1 MPMNISSP
9 STIQHSTSSCTQNT
23 CQNTNT
29 ITRMPS
35 TKTRLSNC
43 YTPLPEKVPS
53 LKINTSSRSSGAI
66 AIQNNDTTSHNTRTS
81 SSLRRVYISR
91 HILSSSTGSSLI
103 EIGHTKV
110 LCAVHGPRSVAS
122 SSLGGQSGIASEGSS
137 QDSGSL
143 NCEIRHA
150 PFGVMPEIQ
159 RMTCPMNLDGYSS
172 ASNLMQIET
181 ELSSRLHDTLKPS
194 IPLHLLKK
202 NVVDVFVMVLQDDGG
217 VFAAS
222 VAAASLALADA
233 GVECYDLVSCFTVA
247 VVPKSICFQSD
258 DNDETHDEVGDYH
271 LLADPS
277 EKEILLSKG
286 IITLAMMKSW
296 KDVVFWNQT
305 GSLPPEVAMNALE
318 MAKEGCTVMYKL
330 MRQAL
335 LQEDESHPV
344 DQNLM

>member
-1 MPMNISSP
+1 
-9 STIQHSTSSCTQNT
+9 
-23 CQNTNT
+23 
-29 ITRMPS
+29 MPS

-43 YTPLPEKVPS
+43 YIPLPAKVPS
-53 LKINTSSRSSGAI
+53 LKINTSSRLSGAI
-66 AIQNNDTTSHNTRTS
+66 AIQNNDTSIDNTRTS

-91 HILSSSTGSSLI
+91 HILSSSTGSSLV

-137 QDSGSL
+137 QDSGAL

-159 RMTCPMNLDGYSS
+159 RMTCPMNLDGYSTS
-172 ASNLMQIET
+172 SNLNQMET
-181 ELSSRLHDTLKPS
+181 ELSSRLYDTLKPA

-233 GVECYDLVSCFTVA
+233 GVECFDLVSCFTVA

-258 DNDETHDEVGDYH
+258 EDEEGDDGVGDYY

-277 EKEILLSKG
+277 EKEILVSKG
-286 IITLAMMKSW
+286 LVTLAMMRNW

-305 GSLPPEVAMNALE
+305 GSLPPDVAMNALE
-318 MAKEGCTVMYKL
+318 LAKEGCAVMHKL

-335 LQEDESHPV
+335 LQGDDESNLE
-344 DQNLM
+344 QNMLIDDAK

>member
-1 MPMNISSP
+1 
-9 STIQHSTSSCTQNT
+9 
-23 CQNTNT
+23 
-29 ITRMPS
+29 MPS

-43 YTPLPEKVPS
+43 YTPFPDKKPS
-53 LKINTSSRSSGAI
+53 LKINTSSRLSGAI
-66 AIQNNDTTSHNTRTS
+66 AIQNNDTSSDNTRSS

-110 LCAVHGPRSVAS
+110 LCAVHGPRSVGS
-122 SSLGGQSGIASEGSS
+122 SSLSGQSGIASEGSS
-137 QDSGSL
+137 QDSGAL
-143 NCEIRHA
+143 NCEIRYA

-172 ASNLMQIET
+172 SSNLNQIET
-181 ELSSRLHDTLKPS
+181 ELSCRLHDTLKPS

-202 NVVDVFVMVLQDDGG
+202 NVIDVFVMVLQDDGG
-217 VFAAS
+217 VFDAS

-233 GVECYDLVSCFTVA
+233 GMECYDLVSCFTVA

-258 DNDETHDEVGDYH
+258 DHDEENNEVGEYH

-277 EKEILLSKG
+277 EKEILVSKG
-286 IITLAMMKSW
+286 LITLAMMKNW

-305 GSLPPEVAMNALE
+305 GSLPPDVAMNALE
-318 MAKEGCTVMYKL
+318 LAKEGCAVMHKL

-335 LQEDESHPV
+335 LEGEES
-344 DQNLM
+344 NLEQSISKDDAS